1 MNTLPVTPP
10 TAATTL
16 RVHSVSADEGLIWAL
31 TDGRGRLVGSAA
43 AALRETISA
52 VDVPTAEVEIWVA
65 PGDAAAARWNALVP
79 ALLAGLHLL
88 EVERVEAHADADN
101 EERLALLASSGFRV
115 TGVDRDG
122 TLRLTAD
129 LAAELTA

>member
-1 MNTLPVTPP
+1 MNTMPVISP

-16 RVHSVSADEGLIWAL
+16 RVHSVSADEGLIWGL

-43 AALRETISA
+43 AALRDAISA

-65 PGDAAAARWNALVP
+65 PGNDATARWNALVP

-88 EVERVEAHADADN
+88 EVERAEARSEADN
-101 EERLALLASSGFRV
+101 EERLALLAASGFHL

-122 TLRLTAD
+122 TLRLTAY
-129 LAAELTA
+129 LTA